1 MFLTRVIP
9 VATVLLASIAS
20 TMSLYPHQL
29 ACFNEPL
36 GGKQSGDSHLPD
48 IKVGCRQSF
57 LYSRKGLA
65 YALPHRLVP
74 LGTSAFYNASDL
86 PMDCETV
93 SDVPTQ
99 CPLSGTST
107 SPVVFTAHRL
117 NGNGC

>member
-1 MFLTRVIP
+1 MESNPVIRTCLISRW
-9 VATVLLASIAS
+9 VVD
-20 TMSLYPHQL
+20 
-29 ACFNEPL
+29 
-36 GGKQSGDSHLPD
+36 K
-48 IKVGCRQSF
+48 SF